1 MSLLGN
7 LISQVAQSALQG
19 QQPQQPQNSGL
30 GGLLGGMLGQAQPQ
44 RRSGVDLSNGFGL
57 DDVIGMAGMAM
68 NANQPQQS
76 QGGMMGQVLSNVLMN
91 QLNGGGGGK
100 NTLMVALLPL
110 ALNFIQQNGGLS
122 GALGKIQNM
131 GFGSQA
137 QSWLS
142 ANQANQPLNPSDIS
156 QLFGEQQI
164 AQVASQ
170 TGCDANEVCQGMA
183 NLLPEVFDH
192 LTPDGDTNTENQAN
206 DEIGQILSQLSQF
219 IK

>member
-7 LISQVAQSALQG
+7 LISQVAQSAMQG

-30 GGLLGGMLGQAQPQ
+30 GGLLGGMLGQSQPQ
-44 RRSGVDLSNGFGL
+44 RPAVDLSNGFGL

-68 NANQPQQS
+68 NAKQNQS
-76 QGGMMGQVLSNVLMN
+76 QGGMMGQVLSNVLIS

-122 GALGKIQNM
+122 GALNKIQSM

-142 ANQANQPLNPSDIS
+142 SNQPNQSLNPTDIN
-156 QLFGEQQI
+156 QLFDDNQLQQI
-164 AQVASQ
+164 ASQ
-170 TGCDANEVCQGMA
+170 TGCDKNEVCQGMA
-183 NLLPEVFDH
+183 NLLPQVFDH
-192 LTPDGDTNTENQAN
+192 LTPDGDTNTENEAN
-206 DEIGQILSQLSQF
+206 DEIRQILSQLSQF
-219 IK
+219 TK

>member
-19 QQPQQPQNSGL
+19 QAKPQQDSGL
-30 GGLLGGMLGQAQPQ
+30 GSILGGMLGQTQPQPQ
-44 RRSGVDLSNGFGL
+44 RPAVDLSNGFGL

-68 NANQPQQS
+68 NGKQNQS
-76 QGGMMGQVLSNVLMN
+76 QGGMMGQVLGNVLSS
-91 QLNGGGGGK
+91 QLGGSAGK
-100 NTLMVALLPL
+100 NALMLALLPL

-122 GALGKIQNM
+122 GALAKIQNM
-131 GFGSQA
+131 GFGNQA

-142 ANQANQPLNPSDIS
+142 TNQANQTLNPTDIS
-156 QLFGEQQI
+156 QLFDDNQLH
-164 AQVASQ
+164 QVTQQ
-170 TGCDANEVCQGMA
+170 TGCDKNEICQGMA
-183 NLLPEVFDH
+183 DLLPQVFDH

-206 DEIGQILSQLSQF
+206 DEISQILSQLSQF